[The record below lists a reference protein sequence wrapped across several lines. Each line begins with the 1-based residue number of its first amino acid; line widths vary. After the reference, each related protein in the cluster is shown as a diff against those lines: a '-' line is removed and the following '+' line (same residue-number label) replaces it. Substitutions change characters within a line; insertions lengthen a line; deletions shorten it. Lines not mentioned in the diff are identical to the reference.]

1 MADGPP
7 SYPSVGDIIGAAD
20 KVVDAAVKMRG
31 EELRYIP
38 QGKSIWDITDGR
50 LPVDLPGMSG
60 GIAKGP
66 DGEFLGTDAD
76 WAALRDQYMWIVD
89 LFAELC
95 DPDPTQ
101 FQPLID
107 GMEQTALSIHD
118 DPKQLAVSPVS
129 QYVEDARGKIDQWE
143 GEAAETF
150 RVNFINKLE
159 LAAQNQ
165 AFVAGVMMHAM
176 IAERDIFVKVRQDLL
191 DLAKQTVNA
200 IEAADNTD
208 PGGIKTIFGVA
219 AAITSFAAG
228 VAAIPISGGLL
239 MPAGIGAGLQ
249 IISGFSS
256 AMGLPASSD
265 NKGSPLSAGSV
276 DGVLS
281 KMTGALGQIQ
291 FYIAKNEGD
300 VAASLNGWYNELT
313 GPGRATHFL
322 PPEPSLVHEPDSQLR
337 NDFLPP

>member
-1 MADGPP
+1 
-7 SYPSVGDIIGAAD
+7 
-20 KVVDAAVKMRG
+20 
-31 EELRYIP
+31 
-38 QGKSIWDITDGR
+38 
-50 LPVDLPGMSG
+50 
-60 GIAKGP
+60 
-66 DGEFLGTDAD
+66 
-76 WAALRDQYMWIVD
+76 MWIVD

-107 GMEQTALSIHD
+107 GMEQTALAIHD

-129 QYVEDARGKIDQWE
+129 QYVEDARGKIEQWE

-165 AFVAGVMMHAM
+165 AFIAGVMMHAM
-176 IAERDIFVKVRQDLL
+176 IDEQDIFVKVRQDLP

-219 AAITSFAAG
+219 
-228 VAAIPISGGLL
+228 
-239 MPAGIGAGLQ
+239 
-249 IISGFSS
+249 
-256 AMGLPASSD
+256 
-265 NKGSPLSAGSV
+265 
-276 DGVLS
+276 
-281 KMTGALGQIQ
+281 
-291 FYIAKNEGD
+291 
-300 VAASLNGWYNELT
+300 AASLNGWYNELT